1 MESKQP
7 EPPGPSL
14 GDPTVTRGCLSP
26 CSVREAWTC
35 RTREQSSWGA
45 HFMAVD
51 SVRASRTDGD
61 RDLGACR
68 QKLLKMF
75 PGEKRRGV
83 SARGSPGPGEAL
95 WVAQPVARLRD
106 SLSGEGAHC
115 LAPVQP
121 ENWPLVNSGPTP
133 EPAVYWAPG
142 EARVGRR
149 LHLNVGAAAPSGRH
163 RCSGAHL
170 LLSWPPPCLC

>member
-1 MESKQP
+1 MQDQGAVIVGGALHGSGQRQGLQDRRGQG
-7 EPPGPSL
+7 PGGLPA
-14 GDPTVTRGCLSP
+14 
-26 CSVREAWTC
+26 EAVKDVP
-35 RTREQSSWGA
+35 WG
-45 HFMAVD
+45 
-51 SVRASRTDGD
+51 
-61 RDLGACR
+61 
-68 QKLLKMF
+68 
-75 PGEKRRGV
+75 EEEGV